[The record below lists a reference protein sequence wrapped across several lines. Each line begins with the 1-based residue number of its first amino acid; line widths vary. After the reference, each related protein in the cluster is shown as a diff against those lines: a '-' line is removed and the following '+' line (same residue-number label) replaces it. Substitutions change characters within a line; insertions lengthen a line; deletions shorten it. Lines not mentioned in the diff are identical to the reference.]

1 MGRHSRK
8 GRAPEEARDPAAADA
23 SGQAAAR
30 PPSGPAVARPG
41 VADTS
46 AGRQPRA
53 SRVVRPGDRQPT
65 PAHGTGVDAAGRGRT
80 RGGHPQA
87 PEPPRPAVGGM
98 VTAAGAQRGGPR
110 QEYLDA
116 FDDPSD
122 PHDDVFAA
130 GAPVRGGGRPAHGED
145 AGRGAAGP
153 PVAAGPARPGTAAP
167 ERGRPAVEEEA
178 PAQSAEPAAPGA
190 RRMDGRARA
199 FTGSMAAAVTTVLA
213 VVIAGQVADGTAGDR
228 KAGGTA
234 AAATKRPQ
242 GGTQATRE
250 HPSGAPSPP
259 SYQEAMSRVY
269 PLDVGLHGPG
279 TFHTVGGHAAGPGGD
294 TELTYRVEVEDDL
307 PLDGELFAEAVQRTV
322 NDERSW
328 AHDHAYS
335 FTRVSS
341 GEPDFV
347 ITLAS
352 PGTTGVW
359 CAKSGLDT
367 TIQHV
372 SCDSAATPR
381 VMINGWRWAQ
391 GSPTFGDEGIREYRQ
406 MLVNHEVGHRIG
418 LDHKTCPADG
428 ALAPVMMQQTKTLTL
443 DGHTCRPNPW
453 PYPRS

>member
-1 MGRHSRK
+1 MGRHSRR
-8 GRAPEEARDPAAADA
+8 GRAPEDARDPAAADA
-23 SGQAAAR
+23 SGQAVPRSASGPDAAR
-30 PPSGPAVARPG
+30 PSVPG
-41 VADTS
+41 TS
-46 AGRQPRA
+46 AGRQPAA
-53 SRVVRPGDRQPT
+53 SRVVRPGDGQPA
-65 PAHGTGVDAAGRGRT
+65 PAHGPAGDTGGQGRT

-98 VTAAGAQRGGPR
+98 VAAAGAQRGGPR

-116 FDDPSD
+116 FDDP
-122 PHDDVFAA
+122 HDDVFAA
-130 GAPVRGGGRPAHGED
+130 GAPTRGGEGRGRGGD
-145 AGRGAAGP
+145 LGRGAAGP
-153 PVAAGPARPGTAAP
+153 PVAAGPVRASAAAP
-167 ERGRPAVEEEA
+167 ERDRPAAEA
-178 PAQSAEPAAPGA
+178 EPESGPQPAAPGA
-190 RRMDGRARA
+190 RRRDGRARA

-234 AAATKRPQ
+234 AAATKRPH
-242 GGTQATRE
+242 GGTQAAPEQHTE
-250 HPSGAPSPP
+250 APSPP
-259 SYQEAMSRVY
+259 SYEEAMSRVY

-279 TFHTVGGHAAGPGGD
+279 TFHTVGGHAEGPGGD
-294 TELTYRVEVEDDL
+294 TELTYRVDVEDDL

-391 GSPTFGDEGIREYRQ
+391 GSPTFGDERIHEYRQ
-406 MLVNHEVGHRIG
+406 MLLNHEVGHRLG
-418 LDHKTCPADG
+418 HDHATCPADG

-453 PYPRS
+453 PFPRS